1 MKILISGGAGFIGS
15 SLALALKRRRTDID
29 VVCLDNLYRRG
40 SELNVPRLRQVGV
53 QFVRGDVRFVGSFP
67 AGPFDLLVDCSAEP
81 SVLSGHYSSPDYLFH
96 TNLVGA
102 YNCLEKTRAWRA
114 GLIFLSTSR
123 VYPIARL
130 EAHPWQ
136 ERDTRFVWAKGA
148 ANGISSRGVS
158 EEVNMEGA
166 RSLYGFTKYA
176 AEQLIKEY
184 GATYGLRAVI
194 DRCGVIAGP
203 WQFGKTD
210 QGVLAHWVLAHHF
223 GRPLSYIGYGGT
235 GKQVRD
241 FLHIDDLCELL
252 CDQAQHF
259 EAWQGWSGNVSGG
272 HANSASLCELTAL
285 CRDIMDRQIRISS
298 SLESRPSDLR
308 IFIGD
313 CSRLFAR
320 TTWRPQKTLRDIVRN
335 TADWVSRYDKDL
347 RTALLIASQAR
358 GT

>member
-1 MKILISGGAGFIGS
+1 
-15 SLALALKRRRTDID
+15 LKGCWTDTD

-40 SELNVPRLRQVGV
+40 SELNLHRLGQAGV
-53 QFVRGDVRFVGSFP
+53 QFVRGDVRFIESFP
-67 AGPFDLLVDCSAEP
+67 AGPFDFLVDCSAEP
-81 SVLSGHYSSPDYLFH
+81 SVLAGHNCSSDYLFH

-102 YNCLEKTRAWRA
+102 YNCLEKTRAWQAR
-114 GLIFLSTSR
+114 LIFLSTSR

-136 ERDTRFVWAKGA
+136 EEGTRFVWRQGN
-148 ANGISSRGVS
+148 ANGISSGGVS

-184 GATYGLRAVI
+184 SATYGLRAVI
-194 DRCGVIAGP
+194 DRCGVVAGS

-223 GRPLSYIGYGGT
+223 GEPLSYIGYGGT

-241 FLHIDDLCELL
+241 FLHIDDLCDLL
-252 CDQAQHF
+252 CDQVQHF
-259 EAWQGWSGNVSGG
+259 KTWQDWLGNVSGG

-285 CRDIMDRQIRISS
+285 CHDIMDREVPIST
-298 SLESRPSDLR
+298 SLETRPSDLR

-313 CSRLFAR
+313 CSRLFAK
-320 TTWRPQKTLRDIVRN
+320 TKWRPQRTLRDIVKD
-335 TADWVSRYDKDL
+335 TADWVSRYDKQL
-347 RTALLIASQAR
+347 RTTLLIDSRTR